1 MKKIIFILIFLSL
14 TSSSAPTMLEN
25 PVFFRGTFLKIEKSI
40 KIRVCSPKNH
50 NFCIIKEFDSTAS
63 SFLVKHRNDK
73 SYIMTSAHVCVTDFG
88 KLKYLPGFKV
98 SEEFYGLTDDM
109 KRHAYHIEAVDQ
121 SADLCLV
128 STKRFKGMPFRI
140 AKNNPNR
147 GEKIFNIAAPL
158 GFFEE
163 KLIPLFE
170 GYYIGHIHDRT
181 VVTLPAT
188 GGSSGSPVLNQ
199 SGAVLGVVSSVM
211 KNFHHVVILS
221 TLEQIKNMIK
231 TIK

>member
-1 MKKIIFILIFLSL
+1 M
-14 TSSSAPTMLEN
+14 TRLEN

-50 NFCIIKEFDSTAS
+50 NYCLTKEFDSTAS
-63 SFLVKHRNDK
+63 SFLVKHKNDK
-73 SYIMTSAHVCVTDFG
+73 SYIITSAHVCVTDFG
-88 KLKYLPGFKV
+88 RLKYLPRFKV
-98 SEEFYGLTDDM
+98 YEEFHGLTENM
-109 KRHAYHIEAVDQ
+109 KKHIYHIESVNQ

-128 STKRFKGMPFRI
+128 STKRLAGAPFKI
-140 AKNNPNR
+140 AKSNPNR

-158 GFFEE
+158 GFFE
-163 KLIPLFE
+163 KNLIPLFE
-170 GYYIGHIHDRT
+170 GYYLGKIHNRT

-188 GGSSGSPVLNQ
+188 GGSSGSPVLNRD
-199 SGAVLGVVSSVM
+199 GAVLGVVSSVM
-211 KNFHHVVILS
+211 RNFHHVVVLS